1 MKSSRWALAGIML
14 AVLAWGT
21 WLAIGAVG
29 YNDNPWRGV
38 MVLGSVV
45 VFLGGWLLLL
55 WGRQR
60 LDRLVETSLTAA
72 AVAVRRGG

>member
-1 MKSSRWALAGIML
+1 ML

-29 YNDNPWRGV
+29 YNNNPWRGV

-60 LDRLVETSLTAA
+60 LASARRT
-72 AVAVRRGG
+72 VADGWGRGQCVGVPGIGGA